1 MVVAAFFVVEEC
13 VSPRLFSLQKHTHTH
28 TMFNPFLTRGQA
40 QLLINQEM
48 VKALSTPSIPTIPS
62 ISTLH
67 QSAPGSSQMLN
78 SILSQV
84 VFNAFTR
91 R

>member
-1 MVVAAFFVVEEC
+1 MVVAAFFAVEGC
-13 VSPRLFSLQKHTHTH
+13 VSPRPFSLQQTH

-48 VKALSTPSIPTIPS
+48 VKSLSAPTIPTIPS

-84 VFNAFTR
+84 VFNAFSR

>member
-13 VSPRLFSLQKHTHTH
+13 VSPRLFSLQKTH